1 MVSLKLNLAFV
12 GSCDSLLLGRLG
24 QAQNHCSTS
33 RYFYAW
39 MHGQLSTYQ
48 VRSTYIHNMVAYA
61 RAHVSGL
68 YKHSLKQVL
77 IVHKT
82 NKTFYAMFIHT
93 RLKLTCSVYSH

>member
-24 QAQNHCSTS
+24 QTQNHCLRS

-48 VRSTYIHNMVAYA
+48 VRSMYIHNMVAYA

-68 YKHSLKQVL
+68 YKHRQKQFM
-77 IVHKT
+77 IIHKT
-82 NKTFYAMFIHT
+82 NKKSYVMYIHM
-93 RLKLTCSVYSH
+93 RLKTTCSVYSH